1 MIYEIKFK
9 TEAECEFLSFDKSVR
24 VLIAKQIQKLS
35 ISPEL
40 GELLG
45 NKAGYELSGCR
56 KMYVDN
62 KRIRIVY
69 RIIENQII
77 VEVIAVGKRNEMEV
91 YKTAASRLNKNED

>member
-1 MIYEIKFK
+1 MIYEIEYFP
-9 TEAECEFLSFDKSVR
+9 EALKDLEKLDNSVR
-24 VLIAKQIQKLS
+24 RLVFKQLNKLA

-45 NKAGYELSGCR
+45 NKAGFDLAGCR

-69 RIIENQII
+69 RIFENKII
-77 VEVIAVGKRNEMEV
+77 VEVVAIGERDGMDV
-91 YKTAASRLNKNED
+91 YENAAERLK